1 MKWRKKADEEAVSP
15 VIAIILMVAITVVL
29 AGVLYVW
36 VTSLAD
42 TDEGMTLLN
51 VSGEIEVDDGASTI
65 NVTLT
70 HNGGDPIRWGDF
82 SVTVGGAAVAGNPT
96 NPVTAATAETTI
108 VGESAMWTVSNA
120 AGNYIVGN
128 QYTIK
133 CIVIADSTIAWQKD
147 ITATA
152 S

>member
-42 TDEGMTLLN
+42 TDEGVTLLN
-51 VSGEIEVDDGASTI
+51 ISGDIEVDDGAQTVNI
-65 NVTLT
+65 TLT
-70 HNGGDPIRWGDF
+70 HNGGNPIKWGDYQM
-82 SVTVGGAAVAGNPT
+82 TVGGVTVLGDPV
-96 NPVTAATAETTI
+96 NPVTSQTAPTTN
-108 VGESAMWTVSNA
+108 VGEAAMWTVDNS
-120 AGNYIVGN
+120 GGTYVIGV

-133 CIVIADSTIAWQKD
+133 VIVIKDSTIAWQKD